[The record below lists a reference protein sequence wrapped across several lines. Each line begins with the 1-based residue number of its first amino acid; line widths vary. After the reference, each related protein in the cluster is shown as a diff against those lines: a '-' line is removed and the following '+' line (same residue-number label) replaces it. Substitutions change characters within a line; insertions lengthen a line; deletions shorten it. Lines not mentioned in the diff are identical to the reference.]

1 MSDAATPGWY
11 HAEGDPPGT
20 ERYWDGSM
28 WTEGPRPI
36 GGFPAAPPTPQPMAV
51 TAPGMYPGVYA
62 ESSQAT
68 TALVLSISGF
78 FCCITAPIGA
88 YLGYREKEA
97 IDAGLRDPNNRGKA
111 VAALVI
117 GLVFFAITA
126 AVLLLVVA
134 VSALS
139 A

>member
-36 GGFPAAPPTPQPMAV
+36 GGFPAAPPTPQHVAG
-51 TAPGMYPGVYA
+51 AGPGMYYLEP
-62 ESSQAT
+62 SQSTA
-68 TALVLSISGF
+68 ALVLSILGF

-88 YLGYREKEA
+88 YIGYREKEA
-97 IDAGLRDPNNRGKA
+97 IDAGRRDPANRGKA

-117 GLVFFAITA
+117 GLVLFALTA
-126 AVLLLVVA
+126 GGLLLILA
-134 VSALS
+134 VGGLS

>member
-20 ERYWDGSM
+20 ERYWDGTM
-28 WTEGPRPI
+28 WTEGPRPV
-36 GGFPAAPPTPQPMAV
+36 GGFPAAPPTPQPMVAGG
-51 TAPGMYPGVYA
+51 AYGAMYQ
-62 ESSQAT
+62 ETSQAT
-68 TALVLSISGF
+68 TAVVLSVLGL

-88 YLGYREKEA
+88 YIGYREKEA
-97 IDAGLRDPNNRGKA
+97 IDAGRRDPANRGKA

-117 GLVFFAITA
+117 GLILFVLTA
-126 AVLLLVVA
+126 GSLLLVLAA
-134 VSALS
+134 VGLS

>member
-11 HAEGDPPGT
+11 NAEGDPPGT

-28 WTEGPRPI
+28 WTEGPRPV
-36 GGFPAAPPTPQPMAV
+36 GGFPAAPPTPQPMA
-51 TAPGMYPGVYA
+51 TTGPGMYGGVYSEA
-62 ESSQAT
+62 SQST
-68 TALVLSISGF
+68 TALVLSILGL

-88 YLGYREKEA
+88 YMGYREKEA
-97 IDAGLRDPNNRGKA
+97 IDAGRRDPANRGKA

-117 GLVFFAITA
+117 GVILFALTA
-126 AVLLLVVA
+126 GSLLLVV
-134 VSALS
+134 VIGGLS

>member
-28 WTEGPRPI
+28 WTDGPRPV
-36 GGFPAAPPTPQPMAV
+36 GGFPAAPPTP
-51 TAPGMYPGVYA
+51 APIAAGGAYSGMYNEA
-62 ESSQAT
+62 SQAT
-68 TALVLSISGF
+68 TALVLSILGI

-97 IDAGLRDPNNRGKA
+97 IDAGRRDPANRGKA

-117 GLVFFAITA
+117 GLVFFVMTFGGLILIFA
-126 AVLLLVVA
+126 AA
-134 VSALS
+134 GLS